1 MSSYKDILKSSGI
14 IGIVQIAQM
23 FFGLLRN
30 KIIAILLGTNGIGLW
45 GLFQTYIEMF
55 STFSLL
61 GMDQSGVRLISKKAN
76 DKVSQ
81 AKCILTFRNFI
92 FLISLL
98 FLFISILFSKFI
110 SNSLFGTDSYHKGII
125 IASLVIVCNSFS
137 RGQTSILNAL
147 RDLKGLSLSQIIG
160 SITGTLLSIIII
172 LISGKNAIPWAF
184 FIGGVSLSISTHW
197 YVKKLNIQRIIPS
210 FKEVFSDVK
219 ELLNIGLAFACAG
232 VVSVIMT
239 YFSRVFLTNEF
250 DISTVGIYMASWTIS
265 NLYIG
270 IILNAMGVDFMPRLM
285 TISEDNQKINS
296 LVNEQMELGV
306 LLSSIAV
313 VGILFFSQIIL
324 NILYSSEF
332 LSGANIIRWQVLG
345 VGMRVLAFPF
355 GFVIMAKGKS
365 VLYITIQTIFW
376 IGEYLLLLFFANK
389 YGFNGLGVNYF
400 VGYLGYL
407 CMVVISGYFL
417 FSFRTSKLLLRI
429 LFISW
434 GIIFISWIITTYL
447 PWNYT

>member
-1 MSSYKDILKSSGI
+1 
-14 IGIVQIAQM
+14 
-23 FFGLLRN
+23 
-30 KIIAILLGTNGIGLW
+30 
-45 GLFQTYIEMF
+45 
-55 STFSLL
+55 
-61 GMDQSGVRLISKKAN
+61 
-76 DKVSQ
+76 
-81 AKCILTFRNFI
+81 
-92 FLISLL
+92 
-98 FLFISILFSKFI
+98 
-110 SNSLFGTDSYHKGII
+110 
-125 IASLVIVCNSFS
+125 
-137 RGQTSILNAL
+137 
-147 RDLKGLSLSQIIG
+147 
-160 SITGTLLSIIII
+160 
-172 LISGKNAIPWAF
+172 
-184 FIGGVSLSISTHW
+184 
-197 YVKKLNIQRIIPS
+197 
-210 FKEVFSDVK
+210 
-219 ELLNIGLAFACAG
+219 
-232 VVSVIMT
+232 
-239 YFSRVFLTNEF
+239 
-250 DISTVGIYMASWTIS
+250 
-265 NLYIG
+265 
-270 IILNAMGVDFMPRLM
+270 MGVDFMPRLM

-332 LSGANIIRWQVLG
+332 LSGANIIRWQILG

-447 PWNYT
+447 PWNYTWKIGCFL